1 MQTKLQVIK
10 RNDERGSVSD
20 ELKIARLSFIIHHSS
35 FIISSVLAFA
45 LLAAPLAALAQN
57 PPPSQQQNQTQQ
69 QQQPQPS
76 PTQTP
81 PNAPG
86 SNVSPT
92 NEQQQST
99 QPQTVPQQPATVT
112 QDLIDINFPR
122 YDGKP
127 SPRPRMLIDGFLM
140 GGANFFGGDR
150 RIEIIKRFDVPTH
163 RMMTS
168 GYVIYFT
175 QGDR

>member
-1 MQTKLQVIK
+1 MQTKLQVTK
-10 RNDERGSVSD
+10 RNAECGMRNDE
-20 ELKIARLSFIIHHSS
+20 LKTARFSFIIPHSS

-99 QPQTVPQQPATVT
+99 QPQTVPQQQQQQTTP
-112 QDLIDINFPR
+112 N
-122 YDGKP
+122 
-127 SPRPRMLIDGFLM
+127 
-140 GGANFFGGDR
+140 
-150 RIEIIKRFDVPTH
+150 
-163 RMMTS
+163 
-168 GYVIYFT
+168 T
-175 QGDR
+175 QGPLPPQPQPPGQTPSSTNLPGLR